1 MTDAI
6 QKVHNAPPGK
16 PERYSTEEMCEA
28 LMKAKG
34 LVTVAARQLGCH
46 PKTVRRYIDNHP
58 TVAEAKTEARE
69 GILDMAE
76 ARLFQAIDKGEPWA
90 ISSILRTLGKDRG
103 YVERVE
109 QDQRGHVEHYIVN
122 IGGDD
127 SSTGTS

>member
-6 QKVHNAPPGK
+6 QKIHNIPPGK
-16 PERYSTEEMCEA
+16 PERYTTEEVCEA

-34 LVTVAARQLGCH
+34 LVSVAARQLGCA
-46 PKTVRRYIDNHP
+46 PRTVRAYVDRHP
-58 TVAEAKTEARE
+58 TVAEAKREARE

-109 QDQRGHVEHYIVN
+109 QDNRGHVDHYIVN
-122 IGGDD
+122 IGSDD